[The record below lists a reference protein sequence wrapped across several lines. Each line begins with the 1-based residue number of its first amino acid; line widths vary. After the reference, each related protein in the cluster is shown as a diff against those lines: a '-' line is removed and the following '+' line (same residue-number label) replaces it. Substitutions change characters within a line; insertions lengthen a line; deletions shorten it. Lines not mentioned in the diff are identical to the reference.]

1 MSHSATAGEARCG
14 VPFRVVALQTAATAL
29 AAAVAVAWGA
39 DAAVSVLLGGAVA
52 VVPNACFAWTLRGG
66 GGVADGAEAAGAAAG
81 VLLRWVGKMALTVG
95 LLVLALRF
103 LTVAYAAFVVGLAV
117 AVLAPLGAPLV
128 IGKLGDER

>member
-14 VPFRVVALQTAATAL
+14 VPFRVVALQAAATAL

-39 DAAVSVLLGGAVA
+39 EVAASVLLGGAVA

-66 GGVADGAEAAGAAAG
+66 RAADGAEAAGAAAG

-95 LLVLALRF
+95 LLVLALGF
-103 LTVAYAAFVVGLAV
+103 LTLAHAAFVLGLAV

-128 IGKLGDER
+128 IRKLRDER